1 MLELKNITKCYTVGE
16 TKQQVLKGIN
26 IRFRRNEFAS
36 ILGASGSGK
45 TTLLNIISG
54 LNKYDNGDLI
64 IESVSTKKYN
74 DRDWDS
80 YRNHRV
86 GFIFQSYNLIS
97 HQSVLSNV
105 EIALALSGV
114 SKKERRKRS
123 IDALTKVGLKEHINK
138 RPNQLSGGQMQR
150 VAIARALVNNP
161 EIILADEP
169 TGALDSETSIQ
180 IMELLKEIAKDK
192 LVIMVTHNPEIASKY
207 STRIIELKDGL
218 IIKDSNPCDF
228 LEKNNTNKTISKT
241 SMSLLTSLGLS
252 FNNLRTKKGRTL
264 LTAFAG
270 SIGIIGIAMILSLT
284 TGVNKY
290 VSSMEKKS
298 LSNFPISLN
307 KNNYDFTKL
316 FELSETKKTKCK
328 ENRLCSNDDITE
340 QVDLVKNDITKK
352 NNLKEFKKYIENNE
366 EIKDYIAEIQYGY
379 NLDLQIYSTKN
390 SEYTRI
396 NPNSFNPLGNI
407 DIKEESKEVSASL
420 NTNSAP
426 VFQVLLDNEES
437 LNSKYEVV
445 AGTLPQKYNELVLV
459 VNKDNVIPDSVLYA
473 LDIKDRKEIAEIL
486 DKKSK
491 NEKVEINSTSYSYDE
506 ILNLSYK
513 LILNTDYYKL
523 ENGIYKDYS
532 TDSEYMKNIVNSGL
546 DVKIVGILK
555 TKDNSTEANY
565 IGYKNSLTEYVINN
579 ISKTDI
585 YKAQTTNKDINV
597 LTGEKFDGMD
607 SSYESNCHLLGIA
620 DINDP
625 DSINIYPKDFDSKQ
639 EIINLIENY
648 NKQQNE
654 TGKKDL
660 VLSYTD
666 LIKSVV
672 NGVTSVVNI
681 VSYVLIGFVAI
692 SLIVSSIMIS
702 IITYISVL
710 ERTKEIG
717 ILRAMGASK
726 KDVSR
731 VFKAETIIEG
741 LIAGLLGIGIA
752 LLISLPINL
761 IVSSLVHIE
770 KIASLPFASAVFLIL
785 LSVGL
790 NVLAGHIPS
799 KMASKKDPVI
809 ALRSE

>member
-1 MLELKNITKCYTVGE
+1 MLELKNITKNYIVGE

-26 IRFRRNEFAS
+26 IKFRRNEFAS

-45 TTLLNIISG
+45 TTLLNIIGG
-54 LNKYDNGDLI
+54 LDKYDSGDLI
-64 IESVSTKKYN
+64 NEGVSTKKYN
-74 DRDWDS
+74 DGNWDS

-123 IDALTKVGLKEHINK
+123 IDALTKVGLEEHINK

-192 LVIMVTHNPEIASKY
+192 LVIMVTHNPEIAQKY

-218 IIKDSNPCDF
+218 IIKDSNPCNF
-228 LEKNNTNKTISKT
+228 LEEKNTNKTISKT

-252 FNNLRTKKGRTL
+252 FNNLRTKKGRTI

-270 SIGIIGIAMILSLT
+270 SIGIIGIALILSLT
-284 TGVNKY
+284 TGVNNY
-290 VSSMEKKS
+290 ISSMEKNS

-316 FELSETKKTKCK
+316 FELNETKKIEC
-328 ENRLCSNDDITE
+328 NGNQLCSNDDITE

-352 NNLKEFKKYIENNE
+352 NNLKEFKKYIENNN
-366 EIKDYIAEIQYGY
+366 EIKDYVTEIQYGY

-390 SEYTRI
+390 SDYIRI
-396 NPNSFNPLGNI
+396 NPNSFNPLGNT
-407 DIKEESKEVSASL
+407 DIKEESNNISASL
-420 NTNSAP
+420 NTSSTP
-426 VFQVLLDNEES
+426 VFQVLLDNEEV
-437 LNSKYEVV
+437 LNSKYEVL
-445 AGTLPQKYNELVLV
+445 AGTLPKEYNELVLV
-459 VNKDNVIPDSVLYA
+459 INKDNVIPDSVLYA
-473 LDIKDRKEIAEIL
+473 LDIKDRKEISELLNNKEI
-486 DKKSK
+486 DD
-491 NEKVEINSTSYSYDE
+491 KVEVKSTTYSYDE

-513 LILNTDYYKL
+513 LILNTDYYKY
-523 ENGIYKDYS
+523 EDGIYKDYS
-532 TDSEYMKNIVNSGL
+532 TDSDYMKNIVNNGL
-546 DVKIVGILK
+546 DVKIVGILRV
-555 TKDNSTEANY
+555 KDDSTEANFV
-565 IGYKNSLTEYVINN
+565 GYKSSLTEYVINN

-585 YKAQTTNKDINV
+585 YKDQTTNKDINV

-607 SSYESNCHLLGIA
+607 SSYESNCQLLGIA

-639 EIINLIENY
+639 QVINLIENY
-648 NKQQNE
+648 NKMQNE
-654 TGKKDL
+654 NGKTDL

-666 LIKSVV
+666 LIKTVV
-672 NGVTSVVNI
+672 KGVTSVVNI

-741 LIAGLLGIGIA
+741 LIAGLIGIGIA

-770 KIASLPFASAVFLIL
+770 KIASLPFVSAIFLIL
-785 LSVGL
+785 LSVVL

>member
-1 MLELKNITKCYTVGE
+1 MLELKNITKNYIVGE

-26 IRFRRNEFAS
+26 IKFRRNEFAS

-45 TTLLNIISG
+45 TTLLNIIGG
-54 LNKYDNGDLI
+54 LDKYDSGDLI
-64 IESVSTKKYN
+64 NEGVSTKKYN
-74 DRDWDS
+74 DRNWDS

-123 IDALTKVGLKEHINK
+123 IDALTKVGLEEHINK

-192 LVIMVTHNPEIASKY
+192 LVIMVTHNSEIAQKY

-218 IIKDSNPCDF
+218 IIKDSNPCNF
-228 LEKNNTNKTISKT
+228 LEEKNTNKTISKT

-252 FNNLRTKKGRTL
+252 FNNLRTKKGRTI

-270 SIGIIGIAMILSLT
+270 SIGIIGIALILSLT
-284 TGVNKY
+284 TGVNNY
-290 VSSMEKKS
+290 ISSMEKNS

-307 KNNYDFTKL
+307 KNNYDFTKI
-316 FELSETKKTKCK
+316 FELSETKKIEC
-328 ENRLCSNDDITE
+328 NGNQLCSNDDITE

-352 NNLKEFKKYIENNE
+352 NNLKEFKKYIENND
-366 EIKDYIAEIQYGY
+366 EIKDYVTEIQYGY

-390 SEYTRI
+390 SDYIRI
-396 NPNSFNPLGNI
+396 NPNSFNPLGNT
-407 DIKEESKEVSASL
+407 DIKEESNNISASL
-420 NTNSAP
+420 NTSSTP
-426 VFQVLLDNEES
+426 VFQVLLDNEEV

-445 AGTLPQKYNELVLV
+445 AGTLPKEYNELVLV
-459 VNKDNVIPDSVLYA
+459 INKDNVIPDSVLYA
-473 LDIKDRKEIAEIL
+473 LDIKDRKEISELLNNKEI
-486 DKKSK
+486 DD
-491 NEKVEINSTSYSYDE
+491 KVEVKSTTYSYDE

-513 LILNTDYYKL
+513 LILNTDYYKY
-523 ENGIYKDYS
+523 EDGIYKDYS
-532 TDSEYMKNIVNSGL
+532 TDSDYMKNIVNNGL
-546 DVKIVGILK
+546 DVKIVGILRV
-555 TKDNSTEANY
+555 KDDSTEANFV
-565 IGYKNSLTEYVINN
+565 GYKSSLTEYVINN

-585 YKAQTTNKDINV
+585 YKDQTTNKDINV

-607 SSYESNCHLLGIA
+607 SSYESNCQLLGIA

-639 EIINLIENY
+639 QVINLIENY
-648 NKQQNE
+648 NKMQNE
-654 TGKKDL
+654 NGKTDL

-666 LIKSVV
+666 LIKTVV
-672 NGVTSVVNI
+672 KGVTSVVNI

-741 LIAGLLGIGIA
+741 LIAGLIGIGIA

-770 KIASLPFASAVFLIL
+770 KIASLPFVSAIFLIL
-785 LSVGL
+785 LSVVL